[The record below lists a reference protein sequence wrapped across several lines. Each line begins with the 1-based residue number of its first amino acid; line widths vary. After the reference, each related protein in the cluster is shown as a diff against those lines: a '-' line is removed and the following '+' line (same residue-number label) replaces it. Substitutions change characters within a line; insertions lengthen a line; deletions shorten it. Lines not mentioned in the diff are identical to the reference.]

1 MEDERVTDQGR
12 GAWRREAN
20 TVVLHDVPMPD
31 RLNEPFT
38 IVSESAFV
46 TVPLEFESHSHEAH
60 ELVWV
65 RGGTM
70 TMRLDDVIVTVPDG
84 YGLWI
89 PSGMAHSG
97 RMTASTV
104 LSDALIAPERSL
116 VSFESATMIEI
127 TPLLASLLN
136 HLENPELSD
145 AARAR
150 AESVVFDALAPAAR
164 QMALQV
170 PRIERLEPIVAG
182 LLDDPNDPRSLG
194 EWASLVGVS
203 ERTVARLFRAHTGL
217 SFSQWRQTLRVHHA
231 LALRSE
237 GHAVYEVSDLMGFAQ
252 PSTFI
257 ASFKRVMGV
266 TPGAL
271 QGS

>member
-1 MEDERVTDQGR
+1 MTDQGR
-12 GAWRREAN
+12 GSWRREAN
-20 TVVLHDVPMPD
+20 TVVLHDVPAPK
-31 RLNEPFT
+31 RASGPFV

-46 TVPLEFESHSHEAH
+46 EVPLEFEQHSHEAH

-70 TMRLDDVIVTVPDG
+70 TVRLDDVIVTVPDG

-89 PSGMAHSG
+89 PAGLAHSG

-104 LSDALIAPERSL
+104 LADALIAPEHSP
-116 VSFESATMIEI
+116 VSFDRATVMEI
-127 TPLLASLLN
+127 TPLLASLMT
-136 HLENPELSD
+136 HLENPELTAD
-145 AARAR
+145 ARAR
-150 AESVVFDALAPAAR
+150 AEAVVFDALAPAAR
-164 QMALQV
+164 QMTLQV
-170 PRIERLEPIVAG
+170 PSIDRLAPIVSA
-182 LLDDPNDPRSLG
+182 LLEDPNDPRALG
-194 EWASLVGVS
+194 DWASLIGVS

-217 SFSQWRQTLRVHHA
+217 PFSQWRQTLRVHHA
-231 LALRSE
+231 LGLLTE
-237 GHAVYEVSDLMGFAQ
+237 GHPVREVSDLMGFAQ

-271 QGS
+271 QR